1 MAVASMRE
9 KLSFDE
15 WLALGRLSPQTQR
28 DYYLAIS
35 QRVSAWAKDA
45 GLIEGN
51 LLDLSDAA
59 IFSALHSDIEQL
71 AIYVER
77 NTKENNRFSA
87 ALRQFSNYLH
97 GESDSRSR
105 SQIEAIRND
114 TRLPQTEKEA
124 LIKSRIGQGRFRRQ
138 LFEKWERCALLGV
151 RDPCVLTASHIKPWS
166 ESNNEERLNVYNG
179 LLLCAQVDRAFD
191 RGLISFEDDGGIL
204 ISERFLDPKPLGL
217 RIDMRIHVDEP
228 HIPFLEYH
236 REHVYRS
243 A

>member
-1 MAVASMRE
+1 MRE

-15 WLALGRLSPQTQR
+15 WLALGKLSPQTQR

-45 GLIEGN
+45 GLMDGN
-51 LLDLSDAA
+51 LLDISDAA
-59 IFSALHSDIEQL
+59 NFSVLLSEIQRLDV
-71 AIYVER
+71 YVER
-77 NTKENNRFSA
+77 NAKENSRFSA
-87 ALRQFSNYLH
+87 ALRQFSNYLL
-97 GESDSRSR
+97 GESDARSA
-105 SQIEAIRND
+105 SQIEAIKHD
-114 TRLPQTEKEA
+114 VRLPQTEKEA
-124 LIKSRIGQGRFRRQ
+124 LIKARIGQGRFRRQ

-166 ESNNEERLNVYNG
+166 ESTNEERLNVYNG
-179 LLLCAQVDRAFD
+179 LLLSAQVDRAFD

-204 ISERFLDPKPLGL
+204 ISKRFLDPKPLGL
-217 RIDMRIHVDEP
+217 RIDMRINAEEFHS
-228 HIPFLEYH
+228 PFLAYH